1 MAKGDFMGTP
11 EDKRDVEKRGK
22 VVLQAGLLSIPLEA
36 FATLRTIAQHGELKA
51 DELPPSLRHGARE
64 LVAVGVLKNGNGSF
78 RITDLGR
85 RVSAAEPMGQSED
98 VVMFDVR
105 QFGL

>member
-1 MAKGDFMGTP
+1 MAKGDVMGTP
-11 EDKRDVEKRGK
+11 EGKRDVGKRCK

-36 FATLRTIAQHGELKA
+36 FATLRTVAQVVELNE

-64 LVAVGVLKNGNGSF
+64 LVAVGLLKNGTGSF
-78 RITDLGR
+78 RITHLGR
-85 RVSAAEPMGQSED
+85 LVSAAEPMGQSED